1 MSRPSL
7 ELASILQRYGEDY
20 RRTHAMPLE
29 QLKPMR
35 AIETCRTA
43 ALGGHVE
50 SCGHCEHQRIAYNS
64 CRNRHCPK
72 CQTLAKEEWLARR
85 KAELLPIPYYH
96 VVFTL
101 PPGIA
106 ELALQNKKAIY
117 NILFA
122 ASAETLLTIAADPK
136 HLGAKIGFFSILHT
150 WGQNL
155 LHHPHVH
162 CVVTG
167 GGIGG
172 GIGPEGQI
180 WIRCRDNFFL
190 SVRVLSRLF
199 RRLFL
204 AALAKAELTF
214 HGQLIHLNEAAA
226 FEKHIAG
233 ARKQDWVVYAKAPF
247 GGPEQVIDYLGRY
260 THKVAISNHRLL
272 SEEDGQISFSYKN
285 YSSADPQR
293 ERVMT
298 LKADEFIRRSA
309 ACRSS
314 GLPAHPALWTLCEP
328 QPREQSRAQPQAARC
343 HLSRSAAQRGPNPG
357 SAEGDRGSCRHLSE
371 MQGGKDVARDE
382 TAVHPLA
389 GQATLTMPRSCKHLR
404 CPHTPPQEHA
414 GPGLDS
420 MPKPQNEWVPS
431 HSGWQTGPRGLCA
444 PSGIHNP
451 GKTRQRTRSTG
462 SMGDKNESRREPI
475 PIAPGFCQRL
485 SSMHVHITPIFT
497 PRPADVNFMIRMYF
511 HLYFQQNQ
519 QRP

>member
-7 ELASILQRYGEDY
+7 ELADIFQRYGEAY

-233 ARKQDWVVYAKAPF
+233 ARKQDWIVYAKAPF

-272 SEEDGQISFSYKN
+272 SGEDGQISFSYKD

-298 LKADEFIRRSA
+298 LSADEFIRRFLLHVVPA
-309 ACRSS
+309 GYQRIRHY
-314 GLPAHPALWTLCEP
+314 GLYANRN
-328 QPREQSRAQPQAARC
+328 RESNLE
-343 HLSRSAAQRGPNPG
+343 LSRKLLDVTCLDLLPSAAQ
-357 SAEGDRGSCRHLSE
+357 
-371 MQGGKDVARDE
+371 
-382 TAVHPLA
+382 
-389 GQATLTMPRSCKHLR
+389 
-404 CPHTPPQEHA
+404 
-414 GPGLDS
+414 
-420 MPKPQNEWVPS
+420 
-431 HSGWQTGPRGLCA
+431 
-444 PSGIHNP
+444 
-451 GKTRQRTRSTG
+451 TRQVLKEIVEAAAT
-462 SMGDKNESRREPI
+462 
-475 PIAPGFCQRL
+475 C
-485 SSMHVHITPIFT
+485 
-497 PRPADVNFMIRMYF
+497 PRCKVGKMLRVMKLPCILWPA
-511 HLYFQQNQ
+511 
-519 QRP
+519 RPP

>member
-180 WIRCRDNFFL
+180 WIRCRENFFL

-272 SEEDGQISFSYKN
+272 SGEDGQISFSYKD

-298 LKADEFIRRSA
+298 LSADEFIWRFLLHAVPAGYQRI
-309 ACRSS
+309 RHY
-314 GLPAHPALWTLCEP
+314 GLYANRN
-328 QPREQSRAQPQAARC
+328 RESNLD
-343 HLSRSAAQRGPNPG
+343 LSRKLLDVTCLDLLPSAAQTREVLKEIVEAAATCP
-357 SAEGDRGSCRHLSE
+357 RCKV
-371 MQGGKDVARDE
+371 GKMLRVMKLPCFLWPAR
-382 TAVHPLA
+382 
-389 GQATLTMPRSCKHLR
+389 
-404 CPHTPPQEHA
+404 PP
-414 GPGLDS
+414 
-420 MPKPQNEWVPS
+420 
-431 HSGWQTGPRGLCA
+431 
-444 PSGIHNP
+444 
-451 GKTRQRTRSTG
+451 
-462 SMGDKNESRREPI
+462 
-475 PIAPGFCQRL
+475 
-485 SSMHVHITPIFT
+485 
-497 PRPADVNFMIRMYF
+497 
-511 HLYFQQNQ
+511 
-519 QRP
+519 